1 MATIGRESRFMPTVK
16 CSTCGLQVEI
26 SLMGEHTCAGSESPP
41 EPTPPLPAA
50 SLFGRLMPTFGN
62 PLTQKQQPRTPPQVD
77 TTAAN
82 QPYIG
87 QGQLTPISNSSGSQS
102 SVSPQTPDG
111 PPDAGKTDEYF
122 ATQIANNSPPPQQST
137 RPGGYGGLDDSSAYE
152 RPISQGDS
160 PRKQNP
166 HLMERMDDTDN
177 VTSAFGPARQPSA
190 AGPSGSGTANG
201 RPGTS
206 ASNKS
211 STLGSGMSK
220 APRQNGYGDFFLP
233 SKAPDNATEPPAPLN
248 RSETFP
254 RPRDRFA
261 PPLRSPSAP
270 LRSATLRSNRTQPPL
285 NSPGGPDGQI
295 PMTSERA
302 RRPSRGPDTSR
313 PPPPRTGA
321 VRPETPVVPT
331 INLAEEFG
339 IGNPY
344 HTSSESTSSNNSE
357 NSSLPER
364 RPSQASQASSHTSP
378 PRSLSSRSGREPSD
392 TSGFDN
398 LVSNVQASVNDAKP
412 KPLTIAPLKLPP
424 RDIRDRPSPL
434 SARPPRTGER
444 GYDPRIDPA
453 VQNPN
458 YARGRTALPSP
469 AMHTP
474 AQDILAV
481 QTHSDVLSPSTAGLP
496 SPRWTSSPERI
507 EDQRPSQA
515 QPQPQAQPLQPLP
528 QTPDRIEDR
537 DRRSS
542 QAQSQSQPQPQPQ
555 PQETPQ
561 PQIRPPTR
569 SRSPSRPR
577 EPTANPAR
585 GNCKACGLA
594 IKGKSISSAD
604 GRLTGRYHKPC
615 FVCSTCREPFPS
627 ATFYVLDDKPYCEL
641 HYHRL
646 NGSLCGSCGRGIEGQ
661 YLEDASAVKHHV
673 GCFKCGECGM
683 ALRDGYFEVN
693 GKAYCEKDAWK
704 LAGGGVGG
712 GLRPPN
718 MGLPSGPRSG
728 AMNGGGYNPSRL
740 GPGGPRPR
748 MEKRMTRLGMM

>member
-1 MATIGRESRFMPTVK
+1 MATLGRESRFMPTVK
-16 CSTCGLQVEI
+16 CSTCGLEVEI
-26 SLMGEHTCAGSESPP
+26 SLMGEHICVGSESPP

-50 SLFGRLMPTFGN
+50 SLFGRLMPAFGN
-62 PLTQKQQPRTPPQVD
+62 PLMQKQQPRTPPQVD
-77 TTAAN
+77 TSAAN
-82 QPYIG
+82 RTYMG
-87 QGQLTPISNSSGSQS
+87 QGQLTPISNSSASHS

-111 PPDAGKTDEYF
+111 PPEAGKTDEYF
-122 ATQIANNSPPPQQST
+122 ATQIANNSPPPPPST
-137 RPGGYGGLDDSSAYE
+137 RPGGYGGLDDPSAYE
-152 RPISQGDS
+152 RPYPQEDS
-160 PRKQNP
+160 PKEQGSN
-166 HLMERMDDTDN
+166 LMERLNAADTL
-177 VTSAFGPARQPSA
+177 ARPLGPARRPSLP
-190 AGPSGSGTANG
+190 GPGNSGVAND
-201 RPGTS
+201 RPHTS
-206 ASNKS
+206 ASNQS
-211 STLGSGMSK
+211 SSLGSGMPK
-220 APRQNGYGDFFLP
+220 APRQNGYGGFFP
-233 SKAPDNATEPPAPLN
+233 PPKTPENAAEPRSPLN

-254 RPRDRFA
+254 RPRDRFDRFA

-270 LRSATLRSNRTQPPL
+270 LRSATLRPDHPQPPL
-285 NSPGGPDGQI
+285 DSPSGPDGQI

-313 PPPPRTGA
+313 PPPPRTGMT
-321 VRPETPVVPT
+321 RPKTPVVPT

-344 HTSSESTSSNNSE
+344 HTSSESSSSNTSD
-357 NSSLPER
+357 NSSRQER
-364 RPSQASQASSHTSP
+364 RPSQTSETSSHTSP
-378 PRSLSSRSGREPSD
+378 PRSLSSRSGRKPSD
-392 TSGFDN
+392 APGFDS
-398 LVSNVQASVNDAKP
+398 LVSNMQASVNEARP
-412 KPLTIAPLKLPP
+412 KPPTIAPLKLPP

-458 YARGRTALPSP
+458 YVRGRTALPSP
-469 AMHTP
+469 AMHSP
-474 AQDILAV
+474 AQDNLAV
-481 QTHSDVLSPSTAGLP
+481 QTPSGVLSPSTAGLP
-496 SPRWTSSPERI
+496 SPRWTNSPERI
-507 EDQRPSQA
+507 EDRRPSHA
-515 QPQPQAQPLQPLP
+515 HAQPLP
-528 QTPDRIEDR
+528 
-537 DRRSS
+537 
-542 QAQSQSQPQPQPQ
+542 QPQPQPQ
-555 PQETPQ
+555 PPPQPQEAPQ

-569 SRSPSRPR
+569 SRSRSRPR
-577 EPTANPAR
+577 EPAANPAR

-615 FVCSTCREPFPS
+615 FVCTTCREPFPS

-641 HYHRL
+641 HYHHL

-661 YLEDASAVKHHV
+661 YLEDEAAVKHHV

-704 LAGGGVGG
+704 LAGGVGGGPG
-712 GLRPPN
+712 GLRPPM
-718 MGLPSGPRSG
+718 MGLPGGPRSG
-728 AMNGGGYNPSRL
+728 AMGGGGYNPSRL